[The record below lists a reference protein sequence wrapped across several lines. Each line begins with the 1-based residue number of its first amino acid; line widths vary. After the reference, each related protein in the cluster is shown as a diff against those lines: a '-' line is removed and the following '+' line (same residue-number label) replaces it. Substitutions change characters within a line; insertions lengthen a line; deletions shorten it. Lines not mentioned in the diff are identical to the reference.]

1 MNNAAPGRLWRL
13 VVALSSLRLTLLALA
28 GVAFGVVFAYA
39 SETRTV
45 WALVIPLA
53 VCALN
58 LLAAIAS
65 NPLFR
70 RNSALLIFHLALL
83 ALILLLAL
91 SRLTYLK
98 GQAEVLEG
106 SEFNSDNTTIEAG
119 PWHRNRLDRVRF
131 INEGFTIDYGPGLKR
146 GATRNAVRYFDDNG
160 LPQRLII
167 GDMDPLAA
175 HGYRFY
181 TSPNKGFAPLFRWQ
195 GKGMTQP
202 VTGAVHLPSYPI
214 NEFRQA
220 QSWALPGSDLTAW
233 VLLQLDE
240 PAIDPA
246 RADTFKI
253 PTEQRLI
260 LRIGERRWEL
270 RPGDAVDLPEGRLS
284 YDGLRAWMGYTIFY
298 DWTIPWLLAACLLA
312 VGALGAHFWR
322 KFAAKPWNE

>member
-1 MNNAAPGRLWRL
+1 VNNAITGRLWSL
-13 VVALSSLRLTLLALA
+13 VIALASLRLTLLTLI
-28 GVAFGVVFAYA
+28 GVALGVVIAYV

-45 WALVIPLA
+45 WALVLPLTA
-53 VCALN
+53 CAIN

-83 ALILLLAL
+83 ALIVLLAL

-106 SEFNSDNTTIEAG
+106 SEFDSTGTTVEAG
-119 PWHRNRLDRVRF
+119 PWHRNHLDRVRF

-146 GATRNAVRYFDDNG
+146 GATRNSVRYLADNG
-160 LPQRLII
+160 LSQRLVI

-181 TSPNKGFAPLFRWQ
+181 TSPNKGFAPVFRWQ
-195 GKGMTQP
+195 AKGAAQP

-214 NEFRQA
+214 NEYRQA
-220 QSWALPGSDLTAW
+220 QSWALPGSKLTAW
-233 VLLQLDE
+233 VLLQLDQ
-240 PAIDPA
+240 PAIDPEH
-246 RADTFKI
+246 ADSFKI
-253 PTEQRLI
+253 PANHRVI
-260 LRIGERRWEL
+260 LRIDERRWEL
-270 RPGDAVDLPEGRLS
+270 RPGEAVDLPEGRLS
-284 YDGLRAWMGYTIFY
+284 YEGLRAWMGYTIFY

-312 VGALGAHFWR
+312 VGALGLHFWR